1 MKKLILIT
9 LLLLF
14 FQNAMFQIDA
24 NNSEWMQYIE
34 ELINEEETD
43 NELVENLFDELSRLV
58 ENPYNLHTV
67 TKEELE
73 KLPFLSDIQI
83 ENLLYYIYKYTPL
96 VDIHELKNVEELDL
110 QTITYLLLFV
120 YIGDTETSQQTK
132 SKKYIRQNLMLRT
145 NFTVQEKS
153 GYKKENKSENPS
165 KYYLGDPYYL
175 SFRYEMNYQDKILLG
190 IAGEKDPGERFPSP
204 HTKAFDYHTFNL
216 TLRNQ
221 GILEELHLGNYRLG
235 FGQGL
240 VLNNNF
246 SMGKTSDV
254 TKINQLNN
262 GIRRHIS
269 TNESQF
275 FSGAAGR
282 IRWNDFQ
289 INLFYSHRN
298 HDANA
303 DSSTISSFKT
313 DGLNRTYND
322 LLKIQTA
329 QIEIF
334 GSHIAWR
341 NDNLSLGLTAV
352 YYSFGGKE
360 LNPDLR
366 AYNLFYLRD
375 KNHFNVGMNYLYQKR
390 RMSVHGEIALDKS
403 GKAATI
409 HNFFFKPISFM
420 DWIVSF
426 RHYDKEYNAFYGKS
440 FSESTAVQNETGLY
454 LGTKFYLLRRW
465 EMAAYWDYFTFPWLK
480 YGINT
485 PSSGNDFLIHL
496 KQNLNSNLQMNWR
509 YRYREK
515 YKNINQE
522 DKKVTATFPYEQH
535 QWRYQLNYKP
545 NKKLSFQMRMDYR
558 LYKNEFE
565 NFTGKSLSQSFSY
578 IPKQNKFQLDGG
590 IAYFHTDNWDTRI
603 NVYEKNVLYAFSFVN
618 YYGKGL
624 RYYSVVKWNVSKPLT
639 FYLKA
644 ASTHYFDRN
653 TIGSGLEEIQG
664 KEKTDLYFLLRYNF

>member
-1 MKKLILIT
+1 MKTVILIA

-14 FQNAMFQIDA
+14 FQNAASPINP
-24 NNSEWMQYIE
+24 NNTEWMQYIE
-34 ELINEEETD
+34 ELVDEED
-43 NELVENLFDELSRLV
+43 SDRIENLIDELSRLV
-58 ENPYNLHTV
+58 ENPYNLHRV

-73 KLPFLSDIQI
+73 KLPFLSDTQI
-83 ENLLYYIYKYTPL
+83 ENLLYYIYKYSPL

-110 QTITYLLLFV
+110 QTITYLLPFV
-120 YIGDTETSQQTK
+120 YIGDFETAQQ

-145 NFTVQEKS
+145 NFTLQEKN
-153 GYKKENKSENPS
+153 GYKKENKEENPS

-175 SFRYEMNYQDKILLG
+175 SFRYELNYQDKILLG

-204 HTKAFDYHTFNL
+204 HTKAFDYHTINL
-216 TLRNQ
+216 TFRNQ
-221 GILEELHLGNYRLG
+221 GVLEELHLGNYRLA

-246 SMGKTSDV
+246 SMGKTSNT

-275 FSGAAGR
+275 FNGAAGR
-282 IRWNDFQ
+282 VKWNDFQ
-289 INLFYSHRN
+289 INIFYSLRN

-303 DSSTISSFKT
+303 DSTTIFSFKT
-313 DGLNRTYND
+313 DGYNRTYND
-322 LLKIQTA
+322 LLKRQTA
-329 QIEIF
+329 QIETV

-341 NDNLSLGLTAV
+341 NDNLSLGLTTV

-366 AYNLFYLRD
+366 PYNLFYLRD
-375 KNHFNVGMNYLYQKR
+375 KNHFNIGMNYHYQKR
-390 RMSVHGEIALDKS
+390 RMSLQGEIALDKS
-403 GKAATI
+403 GNGATI
-409 HNFFFKPISFM
+409 HNFFFKPVSFM

-426 RHYDKEYNAFYGKS
+426 RHYDKQYNTFYGKS

-454 LGTKFYLLRRW
+454 IGAKFYLFRRW
-465 EMAAYWDYFTFPWLK
+465 EIATYWDYFIFPWLK

-496 KQNLNSNLQMNWR
+496 KQHLNANLQMNWR

-515 YKNINQE
+515 YKNINRE

-535 QWRYQLNYKP
+535 QWRCQLKYRF
-545 NKKLSFQMRMDYR
+545 NKRLSLQTQIDYR
-558 LYKNEFE
+558 LYQDEFKNFSGQS
-565 NFTGKSLSQSFSY
+565 FSQSFSY
-578 IPKQNKFQLDGG
+578 TPNQVKLQVDGG

-603 NVYEKNVLYAFSFVN
+603 NVYEKNILYAFSFSN
-618 YYGKGL
+618 YYGQGF
-624 RYYSVVKWNVSKPLT
+624 RYYTVVKWNISKALT
-639 FYLKA
+639 LYLKA

-664 KEKTDLYFLLRYNF
+664 KEKTDLYFLLRCKF